1 MVLFQPLAPQSLS
14 GEPDQ
19 PVAQVPLTPEVSDR
33 VAVKVALPVVVSLA
47 QVFSKKRAR
56 KKMLLNRR
64 GLQKT
69 KRTAS
74 YGCKC

>member
-33 VAVKVALPVVVSLA
+33 VAVKVASPVVVSLA
-47 QVFSKKRAR
+47 QTFSV
-56 KKMLLNRR
+56 
-64 GLQKT
+64 
-69 KRTAS
+69 
-74 YGCKC
+74 